1 MTWRKRDRDRGSAAV
16 ELAILTPSVIA
27 VLALL
32 FITGRTML
40 AKQSIDAA
48 AFDAARTASLARDA
62 VSAQTLA
69 RDAAVASLAA
79 QSINCVTLAVV
90 IDTDGFAIAVGD
102 PANVTVNI
110 QCEVNYADVALP
122 GMPGTAILT
131 SAFTSP
137 LDRYRGRS

>member
-1 MTWRKRDRDRGSAAV
+1 MTWPQRDRDRGSAAV

-48 AFDAARTASLARDA
+48 AFDAARTASLARDG
-62 VSAQTLA
+62 VSAQALA

-90 IDTDGFAIAVGD
+90 IDTSGFAIAVGE

-110 QCEVNYADVALP
+110 QCEVTYADVALP
-122 GMPGTAILT
+122 GMPGTANLT
-131 SAFTSP
+131 AAFTSP